1 MIGSPLCK
9 FGSICTSTL
18 LNGQMEVVNERP
30 IFIYNVY
37 LSLFIPAIMDSKFQL
52 SRALCKQDDIYRW
65 TSYSLKG
72 DFFLYVVAVS
82 IYHSFTGLIY
92 ECVLSEEGKG
102 RVE

>member
-9 FGSICTSTL
+9 FSSICTSTL

-65 TSYSLKG
+65 TSYLLRVISSYTWWQYQFITHSLG
-72 DFFLYVVAVS
+72 
-82 IYHSFTGLIY
+82 
-92 ECVLSEEGKG
+92 
-102 RVE
+102 